1 MTVGFDILLAATIGV
16 VMQASGVSNKLRA
29 DSDKA
34 YKAPKTNAAGNEQGS
49 GFGRGTQT
57 PKPRKPRKPRK
68 PPKPRKKKSYI
79 QKAPNR
85 KALRSTLGIGAK
97 VKNPRAARQ
106 SDIRRAGRTALSR
119 GNRRFARF
127 VAARYGAR
135 AIAKY
140 NDYAGR
146 LRRSIRLRKQV
157 VEIDANTFRVRK
169 HIVKTDTNG
178 ENPYSCTCPD
188 FSQFSSEESR
198 DWFSSKAGPFNPCKH
213 MMAVRDRDRGGKWLC
228 LNGVCTLD
236 RNAVIG
242 FDTKAECEASR
253 YVDLLEGG
261 QCDTL
266 YNISYSADV
275 FNSLGEYVRTVSGS
289 CATNSNL
296 CNLRGPIRTY
306 YPWVDTFSGAVIWKL
321 FHKCG
326 SIDLYGLANTD
337 WRRNAVI
344 TATRVDGLDDNCG
357 NPAVLCSGVISGCTN
372 PSSPNYDVYAT
383 VDDGSCGV
391 SGCTDPFAPNYN
403 PDATC
408 DDGSCDPYTLG
419 CTDPAANNYNPDA
432 TVNDGSCTYDI
443 LGCTDPLAT
452 NYDPAANVDDGSC
465 TY

>member
-1 MTVGFDILLAATIGV
+1 VANSNNTDENGRFKDVSSKEIKDTIE
-16 VMQASGVSNKLRA
+16 N
-29 DSDKA
+29 DKA
-34 YKAPKTNAAGNEQGS
+34 RRLEVFKRTPPPPVKEKVKKT
-49 GFGRGTQT
+49 R
-57 PKPRKPRKPRK
+57 
-68 PPKPRKKKSYI
+68 RKKNYVE
-79 QKAPNR
+79 KAPNR
-85 KALRSTLGIGAK
+85 KALRATLGIGARTRRRRA
-97 VKNPRAARQ
+97 PREATAK
-106 SDIRRAGRTALSR
+106 DIRRAGVRSLR
-119 GNRRFARF
+119 GGNKRFARF
-127 VAARYGAR
+127 INARYGAK

-146 LRRSIRLRKQV
+146 LRRSIRLRRQV

-169 HIVKTDTNG
+169 YIVRTDTNG

-188 FSQFSSEESR
+188 FSQFTSEESR
-198 DWFSSKAGPFNPCKH
+198 DWFGSNAGPFNPCKH

-236 RNAVIG
+236 PNATEG
-242 FDTKAECEASR
+242 FFTKAECEASR

-266 YNISYSADV
+266 YNISFISDV
-275 FNSLGEYVRTVSGS
+275 FNSVGSYVTTISDS
-289 CATNSNL
+289 YLTNTSL
-296 CNLRGPIRTY
+296 ANLRGPIRTS
-306 YPWVDTFSGAVIWKL
+306 YPWVDTFSGTVIWRL

-326 SIDLYGLANTD
+326 TVDLGGVPNTD

-344 TATRVDGLDDNCG
+344 IAERVDGLADNCG
-357 NPAVLCSGVISGCTN
+357 SPTILCAGVVGGCTN
-372 PSSPNYDVYAT
+372 PSSPNYDEYAT

-391 SGCTDPFAPNYN
+391 SGCTDPLAPNYN

-408 DDGSCDPYTLG
+408 DDGSCDPYTPG
-419 CTDPAANNYNPDA
+419 CTDPAANNYNPSA
-432 TVNDGSCTYDI
+432 TVDDGSCTYDV